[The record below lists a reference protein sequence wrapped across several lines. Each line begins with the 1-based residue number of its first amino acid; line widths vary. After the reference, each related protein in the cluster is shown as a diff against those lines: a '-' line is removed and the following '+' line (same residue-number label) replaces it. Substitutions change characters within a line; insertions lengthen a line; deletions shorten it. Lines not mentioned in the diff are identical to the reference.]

1 MRTSL
6 KRSLRAA
13 RGAATVEFALVV
25 PLLVVILLFS
35 MYLTELVRA
44 KIKVLEAARHAAWE
58 LTSFPLSDFATAD
71 HDKAWTEAHDKVH
84 EDAMARFGDMDS
96 VEPDLAPSFIADT
109 SNLQVTIEKKD
120 IPFFDVTLLTG
131 TEGEGGNFA
140 TGIMNG
146 INGGANAMLG
156 LWGFNKQGMV
166 TSRVSLDFNNR
177 LLPRNYLNEGET
189 GFFDTDFTGG
199 RDLSTLTLSSHHA
212 LYADSWSMP
221 DGQDAVVRERRA
233 GAHRGGDLDKPHG
246 IYQQVGR
253 MTFLGLNSAL
263 DKVGIG
269 QVLDFLGNVIPNP
282 LGTFVVS
289 HNYGP
294 MRGDSDPNC
303 EGIPSYPGYANS
315 PANDARGGLN
325 SFYRPDYKNL
335 DGDDV
340 FRPRCFDTAPFRDRT
355 DYNKKD
361 KDGRDLNGYIA
372 IFKSRGEFFLGCKN
386 AQAEDPSEKESKEAT
401 AADENT
407 SVVNCE

>member
-1 MRTSL
+1 MRPSPL
-6 KRSLRAA
+6 RSRRAL

-25 PLLVVILLFS
+25 PLLVVVLLFS

-44 KIKVLEAARHAAWE
+44 RIKVLEAARHAAWE
-58 LTSFPLSDFATAD
+58 LTSFPLSDFANAD

-96 VEPDLAPSFIADT
+96 VEPDLQPSFIADT
-109 SNLQVTIEKKD
+109 SNLQVTIERQD
-120 IPFFDVTLLTG
+120 IPFIEAGLVLG
-131 TEGEGGNFA
+131 NGGEGGDLA
-140 TGIMNG
+140 SGILNAF
-146 INGGANAMLG
+146 NGGANALLG
-156 LWGFNKQGMV
+156 GWGFNKQGMV

-189 GFFDTDFTGG
+189 GFFTTDFTGG
-199 RDLSTLTLSSHHA
+199 RDLTTLTLASHHA
-212 LYADSWSMP
+212 LYADSWYLV
-221 DGQDAVVRERRA
+221 DGQDAVVRSRRA
-233 GAHRGGDLDKPHG
+233 GAHRGGDLKMPHG
-246 IYQQVGR
+246 LYQQVNR
-253 MTFLGLNSAL
+253 MTFLGLNTAL

-269 QVLDFLGNVIPNP
+269 GVLDFLGNVLPNP

-355 DYNKKD
+355 DYNAKD
-361 KDGRDLNGYIA
+361 ADGRDLNGYIA

-386 AQAEDPSEKESKEAT
+386 AQAEDPSELSSKEAT